1 MAGRVLLRHHAASVV
16 DAVLA
21 RRFGAHG
28 SITRTCAWSRQDIAL
43 ARRLHKRVA
52 MKRSTRHKLAL
63 RPQTLRLLAN
73 DELDRVAGGAAERV
87 VNGILMK
94 DTIIIRTGG

>member
-1 MAGRVLLRHHAASVV
+1 
-16 DAVLA
+16 
-21 RRFGAHG
+21 
-28 SITRTCAWSRQDIAL
+28 
-43 ARRLHKRVA
+43 
-52 MKRSTRHKLAL
+52 MKRSTPHKLAL

-73 DELDRVAGGAAERV
+73 DGLDRVAGGAAERV